1 METSSILSKILQ
13 LLASRYGT
21 SCSLEE
27 LAELVHN
34 SAGSLKQSE
43 NLAEPEK
50 EIQAQVL
57 ESLLQLNDQGLIFLD
72 SDTDWSVITI
82 KGLLKAHNRILCN

>member
-13 LLASRYGT
+13 LLASRYVT

-34 SAGSLKQSE
+34 SATSCKEPKNQ
-43 NLAEPEK
+43 AEPEK
-50 EIQAQVL
+50 EIQATVL
-57 ESLLQLNDQGLIFLD
+57 QSLLQLNDQGLIFLD
-72 SDTDWSVITI
+72 SGTDRSVITI
-82 KGLLKAHNRILCN
+82 KGLLKANNRILCN